1 MLGFGNL
8 RVHAVGTWSLA
19 WQSPLTD
26 CHSPLLFL
34 QFCFIGKMKQETLHE
49 GVESEI
55 PVDDYDYDSSTN
67 LLDAAFSHHPH
78 HHPAKRGGKEVF
90 FCCFFFCFFSHC
102 QNALNPRKLASVAI
116 RLWYTLV
123 LSPWPTFVPLL
134 PFDWLIDPFYIVLF
148 SASGRLVCSS
158 HMWLN
163 KWL

>member
-55 PVDDYDYDSSTN
+55 PFDDYDYDSSTN

-90 FCCFFFCFFSHC
+90 FCCFFFVFFTLPKRPQSQKAC
-102 QNALNPRKLASVAI
+102 QRGYQTVVYFSPVSLTHICSIAS
-116 RLWYTLV
+116 
-123 LSPWPTFVPLL
+123 F
-134 PFDWLIDPFYIVLF
+134 WLIDWSFLYSTILCF
-148 SASGRLVCSS
+148 WQTRML
-158 HMWLN
+158 
-163 KWL
+163 